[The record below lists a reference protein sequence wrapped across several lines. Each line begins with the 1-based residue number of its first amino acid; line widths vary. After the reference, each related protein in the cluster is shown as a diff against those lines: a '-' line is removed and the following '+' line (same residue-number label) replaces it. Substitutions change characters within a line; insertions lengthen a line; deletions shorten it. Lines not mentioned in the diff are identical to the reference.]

1 MFYYQDSRCRKFEN
15 ESPNSFIFINSK
27 EIKVHKEVC
36 KTISS
41 KLNNIFSKINEP
53 SREELVFYIEDLS
66 NFNEF
71 NLLENL
77 FRGKKIEITENNIK
91 FYIRISEYFEI
102 ESLSLL
108 LNYLI
113 LDQNIIAKYFIQ
125 DQNIDLFYNLE
136 ENILLISEPNNIQE
150 SAKKCLDILKIIGV
164 KEFLKT
170 FFNIC
175 QKSPSIS
182 LENIIDFLDNL
193 QKLNDSILD
202 NIINISKEV
211 FKFGNY
217 EEHKNLAF
225 ILHQLYQ
232 KNYITKE
239 DLSIIF
245 NSKYPF
251 IFIDVFGKEYYD
263 LNKYSLSKEEK
274 IFLEEG
280 NFEIHQ
286 KGISSHHSQ
295 DPLLCAIREDN
306 LDLLQ
311 NILMQKEKIDIQN
324 QIIQSE
330 YEDLDIFQHN
340 KCSLIDYCA
349 FFGSRN
355 CLNYFLA
362 NETNYDYKR
371 CIIYA
376 IAGNS
381 KDIISTL
388 LPKISPNRIN
398 EIETFIKVS
407 IEYHQQTIFEW
418 LITSYYNQYNGDF
431 LDISIENYNF
441 HALKFLLQYGFSLFD
456 YFISTIYI
464 NNSYFLQKSIEVMK
478 LLHKENCINFMRYY
492 FNVLTLNS

>member
-1 MFYYQDSRCRKFEN
+1 MK
-15 ESPNSFIFINSK
+15 
-27 EIKVHKEVC
+27 
-36 KTISS
+36 
-41 KLNNIFSKINEP
+41 NEP
-53 SREELVFYIEDLS
+53 STEELEFYIED
-66 NFNEF
+66 FNDF
-71 NLLENL
+71 KLLVNL
-77 FRGKKIEITENNIK
+77 FQGKKIEIAENNIK
-91 FYIRISEYFEI
+91 IYRRISEYFEI

-232 KNYITKE
+232 KGYITKE

-286 KGISSHHSQ
+286 KGISLVKIHYYAQSVK
-295 DPLLCAIREDN
+295 I
-306 LDLLQ
+306 
-311 NILMQKEKIDIQN
+311 ILI
-324 QIIQSE
+324 
-330 YEDLDIFQHN
+330 
-340 KCSLIDYCA
+340 
-349 FFGSRN
+349 
-355 CLNYFLA
+355 YF
-362 NETNYDYKR
+362 
-371 CIIYA
+371 
-376 IAGNS
+376 
-381 KDIISTL
+381 
-388 LPKISPNRIN
+388 KISLCKKKILISKIKSYKVNMKILIFSNIIN
-398 EIETFIKVS
+398 V
-407 IEYHQQTIFEW
+407 
-418 LITSYYNQYNGDF
+418 
-431 LDISIENYNF
+431 
-441 HALKFLLQYGFSLFD
+441 A
-456 YFISTIYI
+456 
-464 NNSYFLQKSIEVMK
+464 
-478 LLHKENCINFMRYY
+478 
-492 FNVLTLNS
+492 